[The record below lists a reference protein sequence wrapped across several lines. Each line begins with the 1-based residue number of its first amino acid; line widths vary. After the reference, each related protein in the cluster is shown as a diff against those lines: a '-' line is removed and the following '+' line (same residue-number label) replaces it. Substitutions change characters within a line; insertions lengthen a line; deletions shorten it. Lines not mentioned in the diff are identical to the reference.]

1 MKADDSPFIFISYS
15 RGKDR
20 EHAVAIYRQLAACGY
35 SPWID
40 EEDILP
46 GQVWDQEVES
56 AISSSKIFLAL
67 ISNET
72 SNSTGFVHDELL
84 TAIEIQKE
92 RTEDR
97 LFIIPVRLDDCK
109 IPFLLKR
116 FQWINWFEDT
126 GKERLMKSVAQILGQ
141 SSIENSPSDMPD
153 EELIKQPKRYRTAD
167 SFWQRRKHS
176 WNVWPSRLGLAV
188 AL

>member
-1 MKADDSPFIFISYS
+1 MKADDSQFIFISYS

-20 EHAVAIYRQLAACGY
+20 EHAVTIYRQLAARGY

-46 GQVWDQEVES
+46 GQLWDREVES
-56 AISSSKIFLAL
+56 AISGSKIFLAL

-72 SNSTGFVHDELL
+72 SNSTGVVHDELL

-92 RTEDR
+92 RTDDR

-126 GKERLMKSVAQILGQ
+126 GKERLLKSVAQIMGQ
-141 SSIENSPSDMPD
+141 SSIENSQSDIPD
-153 EELIKQPKRYRTAD
+153 EELIKPLKRHGTAD
-167 SFWQRRKHS
+167 SFRQRRKHS
-176 WNVWPSRLGLAV
+176 WNLWPGRLVLAA